1 MPKISVLMPVYKTP
15 EPFLREAVESILN
28 QTAENFEF
36 LILDDCPEDRA
47 AEAVI
52 ASYDDARIK
61 YFRNERNLG
70 IAGSRNRLMEMATG
84 DYLAVADHDDV
95 SLPQRLEKEASYLD
109 AHREC
114 GVVSGWYQLLCRKR
128 GRIRRRPEHNAE
140 IGAALA
146 EGCAVIHPACML
158 RRQELERLGVRY
170 EEAYTPAEDYALFMR
185 LRGRTGFYNL
195 QEVLLLYRNFPENTS
210 HRRRRE
216 MHAADE
222 RIKAEIREAERRRGQ
237 VMDEVRAVETEL
249 KALIRRGQREILA
262 RRRGQSAGY
271 GSGTAGWA
279 VFLAERYGRS
289 VPPDKQCC
297 WDIWD
302 AEQAGAW
309 DDGDEAEKNGEWSKI
324 WKRMLN
330 FRL

>member
-95 SLPQRLEKEASYLD
+95 SLPQRLEKEAAYLD

-170 EEAYTPAEDYALFMR
+170 EEAYTRRKIMR
-185 LRGRTGFYNL
+185 CLCACAAGRDFTTCRKFCCCIGIFPKIRRTGGVGKCMRPTNGL
-195 QEVLLLYRNFPENTS
+195 
-210 HRRRRE
+210 RRRY
-216 MHAADE
+216 
-222 RIKAEIREAERRRGQ
+222 
-237 VMDEVRAVETEL
+237 
-249 KALIRRGQREILA
+249 A
-262 RRRGQSAGY
+262 RRN
-271 GSGTAGWA
+271 
-279 VFLAERYGRS
+279 
-289 VPPDKQCC
+289 
-297 WDIWD
+297 
-302 AEQAGAW
+302 GA
-309 DDGDEAEKNGEWSKI
+309 AAK
-324 WKRMLN
+324 
-330 FRL
+330 

>member
-84 DYLAVADHDDV
+84 DYLAVTDHDDV
-95 SLPQRLEKEASYLD
+95 SLPQRLEKEAAYLD

-195 QEVLLLYRNFPENTS
+195 QEVLLLYRNFPKIHRTGGGGKCMRPTNGL
-210 HRRRRE
+210 RRRY
-216 MHAADE
+216 
-222 RIKAEIREAERRRGQ
+222 
-237 VMDEVRAVETEL
+237 
-249 KALIRRGQREILA
+249 A
-262 RRRGQSAGY
+262 RRN
-271 GSGTAGWA
+271 
-279 VFLAERYGRS
+279 
-289 VPPDKQCC
+289 
-297 WDIWD
+297 
-302 AEQAGAW
+302 GA
-309 DDGDEAEKNGEWSKI
+309 AAK
-324 WKRMLN
+324 
-330 FRL
+330 

>member
-95 SLPQRLEKEASYLD
+95 SLPQRLEKEAAYLD

-170 EEAYTPAEDYALFMR
+170 EEAYTPGGRLCAVYAPARQDGILQPAGSFAAVSEFSR
-185 LRGRTGFYNL
+185 KYVAPAASGNACSRRT
-195 QEVLLLYRNFPENTS
+195 
-210 HRRRRE
+210 
-216 MHAADE
+216 D
-222 RIKAEIREAERRRGQ
+222 
-237 VMDEVRAVETEL
+237 
-249 KALIRRGQREILA
+249 
-262 RRRGQSAGY
+262 
-271 GSGTAGWA
+271 
-279 VFLAERYGRS
+279 
-289 VPPDKQCC
+289 
-297 WDIWD
+297 
-302 AEQAGAW
+302 
-309 DDGDEAEKNGEWSKI
+309 
-324 WKRMLN
+324 
-330 FRL
+330 

>member
-84 DYLAVADHDDV
+84 DYLAVTDHDDV

-114 GVVSGWYQLLCRKR
+114 GGVSGW
-128 GRIRRRPEHNAE
+128 
-140 IGAALA
+140 
-146 EGCAVIHPACML
+146 
-158 RRQELERLGVRY
+158 
-170 EEAYTPAEDYALFMR
+170 
-185 LRGRTGFYNL
+185 
-195 QEVLLLYRNFPENTS
+195 
-210 HRRRRE
+210 
-216 MHAADE
+216 
-222 RIKAEIREAERRRGQ
+222 
-237 VMDEVRAVETEL
+237 
-249 KALIRRGQREILA
+249 
-262 RRRGQSAGY
+262 
-271 GSGTAGWA
+271 
-279 VFLAERYGRS
+279 
-289 VPPDKQCC
+289 
-297 WDIWD
+297 
-302 AEQAGAW
+302 
-309 DDGDEAEKNGEWSKI
+309 
-324 WKRMLN
+324 
-330 FRL
+330 